1 MYEDIPNFIK
11 EFLIYMQN
19 IKNRSKSTIREYN
32 YDLRD
37 AFRFLKLYKIDKVKF
52 NSINNELLEETDITS
67 LDIDFVKK
75 IELSDLYEYLNYL
88 SNVRS
93 DKPTTRARKIAA
105 LKSFFNFMTFKQK
118 ILDKNPAVELETP
131 KLSKRLP
138 KYLSLDESVAL
149 LNSIEGKFEKR
160 DTCII
165 TLFLNCG
172 LRLSE
177 LVAINFK
184 DIKEDSLRV
193 VGKGDKE
200 RSVYLNNACQKAL
213 KEHIAARPKD
223 VKDKDALFVSERGTR
238 IGKRTV

>member
-52 NSINNELLEETDITS
+52 NSISNELLEETDITS

-93 DKPTTRARKIAA
+93 DK
-105 LKSFFNFMTFKQK
+105 Q
-118 ILDKNPAVELETP
+118 
-131 KLSKRLP
+131 
-138 KYLSLDESVAL
+138 L
-149 LNSIEGKFEKR
+149 L
-160 DTCII
+160 
-165 TLFLNCG
+165 
-172 LRLSE
+172 
-177 LVAINFK
+177 
-184 DIKEDSLRV
+184 
-193 VGKGDKE
+193 
-200 RSVYLNNACQKAL
+200 
-213 KEHIAARPKD
+213 
-223 VKDKDALFVSERGTR
+223 
-238 IGKRTV
+238 